1 MNLGSHRPFPSP
13 GRVIILPPFNSRD
26 VLRINE
32 PGRVPVPNVLVAL
45 TFWGQRSL

>member
-1 MNLGSHRPFPSP
+1 MNLGSHRPFLRWR
-13 GRVIILPPFNSRD
+13 RVIILPPFNSQD

-32 PGRVPVPNVLVAL
+32 PGRVPVLNVLAAL